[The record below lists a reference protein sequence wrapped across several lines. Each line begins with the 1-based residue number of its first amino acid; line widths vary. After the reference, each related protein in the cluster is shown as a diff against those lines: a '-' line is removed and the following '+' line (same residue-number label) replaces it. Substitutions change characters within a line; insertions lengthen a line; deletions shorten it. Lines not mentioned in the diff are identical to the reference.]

1 MTQWLRGKTLF
12 QRVAL
17 ALMLMAVGAAIVSY
31 CSGRTSAAEFVL
43 LALILC
49 YIAFRKELLWRIRN
63 RLLITSFLFA
73 VVPIFLIGLALV
85 LTTELLLGQ
94 FATQRVHQDLEAR
107 IESVRG
113 AAQNLTLAASHGAK
127 AAGHL

>member
-1 MTQWLRGKTLF
+1 
-12 QRVAL
+12 
-17 ALMLMAVGAAIVSY
+17 
-31 CSGRTSAAEFVL
+31 
-43 LALILC
+43 
-49 YIAFRKELLWRIRN
+49 
-63 RLLITSFLFA
+63 
-73 VVPIFLIGLALV
+73 
-85 LTTELLLGQ
+85 LLLGQ